1 MLIIIKTLRIKEHFS
16 DGGFP
21 RTSGIKE
28 QLSDRGFPILSYV
41 TFGSSSRDC
50 TGMTIFQ
57 RNFYTI
63 KERELK

>member
-28 QLSDRGFPILSYV
+28 QLSDGGFPILSYV
-41 TFGSSSRDC
+41 TFGSSSWDCRDDYIPKKFLHNQR
-50 TGMTIFQ
+50 TGT
-57 RNFYTI
+57 
-63 KERELK
+63 

>member
-28 QLSDRGFPILSYV
+28 QLSDGGFPILSYV
-41 TFGSSSRDC
+41 TFGSSS
-50 TGMTIFQ
+50 
-57 RNFYTI
+57 
-63 KERELK
+63 